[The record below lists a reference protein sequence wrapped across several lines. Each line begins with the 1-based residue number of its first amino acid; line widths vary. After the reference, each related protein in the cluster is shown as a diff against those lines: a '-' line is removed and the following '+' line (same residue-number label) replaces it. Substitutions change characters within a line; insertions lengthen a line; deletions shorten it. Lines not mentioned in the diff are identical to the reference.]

1 MDAGRRRG
9 VPGSLLLAAARLA
22 LAPVLLMQGR
32 RVRGIAQRL
41 PEAAGPR
48 EAVAGTGGQALRVL
62 LVGDSAIAGVG
73 AADQREALAGRLA
86 DGLARRLA
94 AGAGS
99 VHWRLVARTGATTAD
114 AIALLD
120 QAALASGG
128 GIAADVAI
136 VGLGVN
142 DLTGQVPAA
151 RWLRTLDALADRLRE
166 RHGARLLL
174 FCGLPPMHLF
184 PLLPQPLRWYLGSA
198 ARRYDRALA
207 HWTLGRPGC
216 AHVPMPA
223 MADPALMAVDGFHPG
238 PGAYAVWGD
247 ALAGT
252 VLAELSSMESA
263 GAAASPR
270 DAARPGLQTAP
281 MRAGPAGGGAA
292 KIDAGPRT

>member
-1 MDAGRRRG
+1 MDAGRCRG
-9 VPGSLLLAAARLA
+9 APASLLLPAARLA
-22 LAPVLLMQGR
+22 LAPVLLLQGR
-32 RVRGIAQRL
+32 RVRGLAQRL

-48 EAVAGTGGQALRVL
+48 EAVAGAGSQALRVL
-62 LVGDSAIAGVG
+62 LIGDSAIAGVG
-73 AADQREALAGRLA
+73 AADQHEALAGRLA
-86 DGLARRLA
+86 EGLARRLA
-94 AGAGS
+94 AGEGS

-120 QAALASGG
+120 EAVQARGAS
-128 GIAADVAI
+128 ITADVAI

-151 RWLRTLDALADRLRE
+151 RWLRTLDTLADRLRE

-207 HWTLGRPGC
+207 HWTLGRPGF

-223 MADPALMAVDGFHPG
+223 MTDPTLMAVDGFHPG

-252 VLAELSSMESA
+252 VLAELSSLGRG
-263 GAAASPR
+263 GAAAFPEVASIR
-270 DAARPGLQTAP
+270 AASADGR
-281 MRAGPAGGGAA
+281 AA
-292 KIDAGPRT
+292 KIDAGPRS